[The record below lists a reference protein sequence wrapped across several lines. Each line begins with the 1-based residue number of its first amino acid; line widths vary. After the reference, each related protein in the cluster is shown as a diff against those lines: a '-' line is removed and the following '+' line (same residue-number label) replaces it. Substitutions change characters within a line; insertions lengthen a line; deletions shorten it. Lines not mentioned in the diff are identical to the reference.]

1 MIALFTLWQYLVL
14 LVLYVAPTVVFY
26 LQGNVG
32 ALVFVGAA
40 VVFLAIFSVV
50 CRIVALKKVQGY
62 QDVIDR
68 TKTWYWMIG
77 VFLAAMAFRRSIS
90 FAFLAFLS
98 FLALKEYFSLLPM
111 YRGDASGRVLLR
123 RHDRKAILLSYL
135 AIPVMFYVAYV
146 KWYNLYIILVP
157 VYLGLLIPMLLVLEN
172 QSENFIV
179 SASVIF
185 WGTMLFI
192 FLLGHSAFLI
202 NLDPLLL
209 FYAIFLTEARDVIV
223 YVFGKSMAPLIEK
236 HPNHPFLKLY
246 DLKIAPQISPKK
258 NIGSALLSVIA
269 IMLLSL
275 AYRPFLPDFPLGGM
289 SVGIALVLGACVGT
303 MGLVGDLVGSAFK
316 RDLGIKDSGSALPGH
331 GGIIDRIG
339 SLCFT
344 LPVVFHVCYFLYF
357 PAFHERGL

>member
-1 MIALFTLWQYLVL
+1 MIALFKLWQYLL
-14 LVLYVAPTVVFY
+14 LLAIYVAPTAVFY
-26 LQGNVG
+26 LEGNVG

-40 VVFLAIFSVV
+40 IGFLAIFSVV
-50 CRIVALKKVQGY
+50 CRIVALKRVKGY
-62 QDVIDR
+62 QEVIDR

-77 VFLAAMAFRRSIS
+77 VFLVAMAFRRSIS

-111 YRGDASGRVLLR
+111 YRADASGRVFLR

-135 AIPVMFYVAYV
+135 AIPLMFYVAYV

-209 FYAIFLTEARDVIV
+209 FYGIFLTEARDVVV
-223 YVFGKSMAPLIEK
+223 YVFGKSMAPLINK
-236 HPNHPFLKLY
+236 YPSNALLRLY

-258 NIGSALLSVIA
+258 NIGSAFLSVIA
-269 IMLLSL
+269 MMLLSL
-275 AYRPFLPDFPLGGM
+275 AYRPFFPEFPLGSM
-289 SVGIALVLGACVGT
+289 SIAAALVLGALVGV

-316 RDLGIKDSGSALPGH
+316 RDLGIKDSGSVLPGH

-357 PAFHERGL
+357 PAFSQRGL

>member
-1 MIALFTLWQYLVL
+1 MIALFSLRQYLLL
-14 LVLYVAPTVVFY
+14 LVLYVAPTLVFY
-26 LQGNVG
+26 LQDNVG

-40 VVFLAIFSVV
+40 VGFLAVFSVV
-50 CRIVALKKVQGY
+50 CRIVALKQVPGY
-62 QDVIDR
+62 QEVIDR

-77 VFLAAMAFRRSIS
+77 VFLAAMAFYRPIS

-111 YRGDASGRVLLR
+111 YRADASGRVLLR
-123 RHDRKAILLSYL
+123 RYDRKAILVSYL
-135 AIPVMFYVAYV
+135 AIPLMFYVAYV
-146 KWYNLYIILVP
+146 KWYGLYIILVP

-172 QSENFIV
+172 RSENFIV

-185 WGTMLFI
+185 WGTILFI

-209 FYAIFLTEARDVIV
+209 FYAIFLTEARDVFV
-223 YVFGKSMAPLIEK
+223 YVFGKSMAPLIER
-236 HPNHPFLKLY
+236 HPSHPLLKLY

-269 IMLLSL
+269 VTLLSL
-275 AYRPFLPDFPLGGM
+275 AYRPFLPAFPLGTI
-289 SVGIALVLGACVGT
+289 SVAVALLLGAFVGVLGLA
-303 MGLVGDLVGSAFK
+303 GDLVGAAFK

-339 SLCFT
+339 DLCFT

-357 PAFHERGL
+357 PAFHQRGL

>member
-1 MIALFTLWQYLVL
+1 MIAIFNLRQYLLL
-14 LVLYVAPTVVFY
+14 LVLYVAPAFAFF
-26 LQGNVG
+26 LQDNVG

-40 VVFLAIFSVV
+40 VAFLAIFSVV
-50 CRIVALKKVQGY
+50 CRIVALKQVPGY

-77 VFLAAMAFRRSIS
+77 VFLVAMAFRRSIS
-90 FAFLAFLS
+90 FTFLAFLS

-111 YRGDASGRVLLR
+111 YRADSSGRVLLR

-135 AIPVMFYVAYV
+135 TIPLMFYVAYV
-146 KWYNLYIILVP
+146 KWYNLYIVLVP

-172 QSENFIV
+172 QSENFIL
-179 SASVIF
+179 SAAVIF

-192 FLLGHSAFLI
+192 FLLGHSALLI

-209 FYAIFLTEARDVIV
+209 FYAIFLTEARDVVV
-223 YVFGKSMAPLIEK
+223 YVFGKSMDPLIER
-236 HPNHPFLKLY
+236 HPNHPLLKLY
-246 DLKIAPQISPKK
+246 DRKIAPQISPKK
-258 NIGSALLSVIA
+258 NIGSALLSVVA
-269 IMLLSL
+269 VMLLSL
-275 AYRPFLPDFPLGGM
+275 AYRPFFPDFPLGAM
-289 SVGIALVLGACVGT
+289 SAGIALLLGALVGI
-303 MGLVGDLVGSAFK
+303 MGLVGDMVGSAFK
-316 RDLGIKDSGSALPGH
+316 RDLGIKDSGSLLPGH

-357 PAFHERGL
+357 PAFHQRGL

>member
-1 MIALFTLWQYLVL
+1 MITLFNLWQYLL
-14 LVLYVAPTVVFY
+14 LVVLYVAPTLVFF

-40 VVFLAIFSVV
+40 VGCLAIFSVV
-50 CRIVALKKVQGY
+50 CRIVALKQIKGY
-62 QDVIDR
+62 QEVIDR

-77 VFLAAMAFRRSIS
+77 VFLVAMAFHRPIS
-90 FAFLAFLS
+90 FASLAFLS

-111 YRGDASGRVLLR
+111 HRADASGRVLLR
-123 RHDRKAILLSYL
+123 RHDRHAILLSYL
-135 AIPVMFYVAYV
+135 TIPIMFYVAYV

-172 QSENFIV
+172 QSENFII

-185 WGTMLFI
+185 WGTILFI

-209 FYAIFLTEARDVIV
+209 FYAVFLTEARDVIV
-223 YVFGKSMAPLIEK
+223 YLFGKSMAPLIGRFP
-236 HPNHPFLKLY
+236 HNALLKLY

-258 NIGSALLSVIA
+258 NIGSAFLSVIA

-275 AYRPFLPDFPLGGM
+275 AYRPFLPDFPLDRMSAEISLLLGGL
-289 SVGIALVLGACVGT
+289 VGV
-303 MGLVGDLVGSAFK
+303 MGLAGDLVGSAFK
-316 RDLGIKDSGSALPGH
+316 RDLGIKDSGSVLPGH

-357 PAFHERGL
+357 PAFHQRGL

>member
-1 MIALFTLWQYLVL
+1 
-14 LVLYVAPTVVFY
+14 VFY
-26 LQGNVG
+26 REGNVG

-40 VVFLAIFSVV
+40 VGFLAIFSVV
-50 CRIVALKKVQGY
+50 CRIVALKQVPGY
-62 QDVIDR
+62 QEVIDR

-77 VFLAAMAFRRSIS
+77 VFLVAMAFYRSIS

-111 YRGDASGRVLLR
+111 YRPDASGRVLLR

-135 AIPVMFYVAYV
+135 AIPAMFYVAYV

-185 WGTMLFI
+185 WGTILFI

-202 NLDPLLL
+202 NMDPLLL
-209 FYAIFLTEARDVIV
+209 FYAIFLTEARDVVV
-223 YVFGKSMAPLIEK
+223 YVFGKSMAPLIER
-236 HPNHPFLKLY
+236 HPGQPLLKLY
-246 DLKIAPQISPKK
+246 DRKIAPEISPKK

-269 IMLLSL
+269 VMLLSL
-275 AYRPFLPDFPLGGM
+275 AYRPFFPVFPLGAM
-289 SVGIALVLGACVGT
+289 SMDIALLLGALVGILGLA
-303 MGLVGDLVGSAFK
+303 GDLVGSAFK

-339 SLCFT
+339 GLCFT
-344 LPVVFHVCYFLYF
+344 LPVVFHVCYYLYF
-357 PAFHERGL
+357 PAF